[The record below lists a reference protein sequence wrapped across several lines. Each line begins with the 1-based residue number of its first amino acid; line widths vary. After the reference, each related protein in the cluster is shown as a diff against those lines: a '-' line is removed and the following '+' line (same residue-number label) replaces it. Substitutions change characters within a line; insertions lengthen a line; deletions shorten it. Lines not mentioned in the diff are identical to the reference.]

1 MIVFLQLAISVFE
14 AVSMIALQLS
24 RLSYFAFPDS
34 TSIDARLVHPP
45 KIFVPRF
52 DTDFGMTLSGMVIEV
67 SFSQSVNAPE
77 PIVQTYSGIVTE
89 ASFLQPLKASF

>member
-24 RLSYFAFPDS
+24 RLSYLAFPDS
-34 TSIDARLVHPP
+34 TSIDARLAHPP

-52 DTDFGMTLSGMVIEV
+52 DTDFGMVIEV

-89 ASFLQPLKASF
+89 ARFLQPLKASF